1 MGLDNLNV
9 RPSQPDDWQVSH
21 NIAADAAF
29 SGEPEEAFVE
39 AGVCGFML
47 ETLVVGLG

>member
-1 MGLDNLNV
+1 MDLDNLNV

-21 NIAADAAF
+21 KIAADGAF

-39 AGVCGFML
+39 AGGM
-47 ETLVVGLG
+47 GLRLIPWW